1 MLSWPLSCGNLGT
14 ILQRVH
20 LLRVCIVLSICF
32 VVAQHLF
39 MSGSE
44 AVHPTKRS
52 RGRPARGSVSNVAFE
67 NASGQ
72 TEYVH
77 VQPVPPVPVG
87 RVGSSAPVGSE
98 GRVADNDSMF
108 HAGVFGGGS
117 NSGSFELQYASLLS
131 SKFRPGSNRLG
142 PVALSNCQ
150 VTYCLP
156 DYNPASGKLDWGT
169 YVCPSLC
176 STQFL
181 DGVKET
187 FWCTC
192 SEDMASLRGV
202 FDNADMSSSPKSFM
216 DSCPLP
222 CVHLKVVQVREQICF
237 RTMHHVSEL
246 LPCYLGPEFSCT
258 ISDK

>member
-1 MLSWPLSCGNLGT
+1 MLPWLLNCGNHSS
-14 ILQRVH
+14 ILQRVQ
-20 LLRVCIVLSICF
+20 LFRVCIVLSICF

-39 MSGSE
+39 MSESE
-44 AVHPTKRS
+44 AVPPAKRS
-52 RGRPARGSVSNVAFE
+52 RGRPARGTVSNVAFE
-67 NASGQ
+67 NDMGQ

-87 RVGSSAPVGSE
+87 RVTGSSAPVGSE
-98 GRVADNDSMF
+98 GRLPDNDPMF
-108 HAGVFGGGS
+108 GAGVFGGGS
-117 NSGSFELQYASLLS
+117 NNGSFELQYASLLS
-131 SKFRPGSNRLG
+131 SKYHPGSNRLC

-156 DYNPASGKLDWGT
+156 GYDPASGKLAWGT
-169 YVCPSLC
+169 YVCPSFC

-202 FDNADMSSSPKSFM
+202 FENADMSSSPKSFM

-222 CVHLKVVQVREQICF
+222 CVHLKVVE
-237 RTMHHVSEL
+237 VSHA
-246 LPCYLGPEFSCT
+246 C
-258 ISDK
+258 II